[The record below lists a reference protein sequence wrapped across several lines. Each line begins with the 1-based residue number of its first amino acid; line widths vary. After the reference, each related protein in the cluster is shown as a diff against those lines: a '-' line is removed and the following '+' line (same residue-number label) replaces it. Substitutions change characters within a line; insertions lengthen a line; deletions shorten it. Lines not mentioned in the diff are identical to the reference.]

1 MKAQFNKPQNI
12 ILHGSMG
19 LMMVLAIGCAKPKTN
34 TVSDVIETTTTTT
47 SSGVSP
53 NTPAGDSARDSAWN
67 EGATAALQMDSYE
80 ALNTYVGVRPI
91 NNPKDLRVSVK
102 LQKTSANKW
111 YGRVFISYLD
121 NNQYYTGKFYAQ
133 NQTVQSGVSNG
144 HTGKHHAEYNVWF
157 TRNSKNVFHGFFED
171 QYGAVM
177 LVVDDYLDLNDGAG
191 ATELS
196 GSVWFK
202 NYAPSSAAKNPS
214 NLPCWFI
221 EAGPYDCR
229 TFMTS
234 REIVNTTSALY
245 PTESVFYDNYYSPLI
260 PNEPARGW
268 QRLGTFDGLNRAK
281 AFVE

>member
-1 MKAQFNKPQNI
+1 MKAQVKEQNSI
-12 ILHGSMG
+12 VLQGTLL
-19 LMMVLAIGCAKPKTN
+19 LMMMLAVGCAKPKSN
-34 TVSDVIETTTTTT
+34 TVSDVIGTTT
-47 SSGVSP
+47 STTVDVSP
-53 NTPAGDSARDSAWN
+53 NTPAGDAARDASWN
-67 EGATAALQMDSYE
+67 EGATAALQMESYE
-80 ALNTYVGVRPI
+80 ALNAYVAVRPI

-111 YGRVFISYLD
+111 YGRVMVSYLD

-133 NQTVQSGVSNG
+133 NQTVESGISHG

-157 TRNSKNVFHGFFED
+157 TRNGQNVFHGFFED
-171 QYGAVM
+171 SYGAVM
-177 LVVDDYLDLNDGAG
+177 LVVDGYLDLNDGAG

-202 NYAPSSAAKNPS
+202 NYAKSQAPKNPS

-245 PTESVFYDNYYSPLI
+245 PTESLFYDNYYSPLI

-268 QRLGTFDGLNRAK
+268 QKLGSFDGLNRAK
-281 AFVE
+281 AFIE